1 MIAAAAALLLAAV
14 LPQSPSPHEIEI
26 IVRGPLAMVSVKRTV
41 TSDDPSSSDRVL
53 DIALPDGAA
62 LVEVAVPD
70 GRRWRP
76 AVQASDATKAY
87 TAALDARSLK
97 PTREPY
103 DDTTT
108 HRLRFAAAPRA
119 PVTVRYTFA
128 LLPTTSEGRRRI
140 RFPASPERL
149 PTPADVRFIV
159 EGGATDDVI
168 LAGERAAN
176 HAIRGHVSTRSAWEV
191 SWAPRAAAPA
201 AAVTLAGSVTLAK
214 VSPTRTLAAIGVEAL
229 PAKEREAAPNVLLL
243 VDRSRSVGLPGLSA
257 ERDLARRLLESLPPS
272 TRFDALF
279 FDRGT
284 HRLFPASR
292 PATREALAALEAE
305 LVPDR
310 LRNGTDLPAAL
321 RAAGALLRH
330 EAPAF
335 SPRVLVAL
343 VTDGALPDGPKGAA
357 LAEAL
362 GTIPGVEVTL
372 AAWVIRPEGDD
383 PAPEGARFTLRQLA
397 ALRGGLLRELT
408 PREVAD
414 ALPAALSALARGG
427 DAADVRLGGVGGKNR
442 PIVESLAP
450 GEARAKVLELDAP
463 ARTAT
468 ALSSGGRVSAKLS
481 AHSVEAT
488 WLDALTKPA
497 ADLGPRLVETAGVVA
512 LVEAP
517 KREAATEDVVR
528 GGLDRTVVRNTLSL
542 AYSPRARACYLN
554 RGAATPAERD
564 LSGRVRIAIDLARG
578 EVGGVAIEAS
588 TLRAPAIEACL
599 RDGAFEIDV
608 PRALRSDAPVTAVLN
623 LVFRPRT
630 PERRATPD
638 ELALGAQID
647 LVIEGLHKEE
657 GETNGEPPPPDRS
670 MVPTR

>member
-1 MIAAAAALLLAAV
+1 MLVLAAAVAS
-14 LPQSPSPHEIEI
+14 PPPSPQTISI
-26 IVRGPLAMVSVKRTV
+26 DARGPLAMVQVTRTLA
-41 TSDDPSSSDRVL
+41 SDAPGNVDRVL
-53 DIALPDGAA
+53 DLALPEGAA
-62 LVEVAVPD
+62 LVDVAVAD
-70 GRRWRP
+70 GKAWRVAP
-76 AVQASDATKAY
+76 AAADATKRY
-87 TAALDARSLK
+87 TAALDARRLA
-97 PTREPY
+97 PAREPY

-108 HRLRFAAAPRA
+108 HRLRFATAPRA
-119 PVTVRYTFA
+119 PVTVRYRFSV
-128 LLPTTSEGRRRI
+128 LPPLTDGRWRV

-149 PTPADVRFIV
+149 PTPADVTFASDR
-159 EGGATDDVI
+159 AADVV
-168 LAGERAAN
+168 LAGERTVGSAAR
-176 HAIRGHVSTRSAWEV
+176 AQVSTRGAWEV
-191 SWAPRAAAPA
+191 SWAPRAAVPA
-201 AAVTLAGSVTLAK
+201 AAVTLAGSLALAK
-214 VSPTRTLAAIGVEAL
+214 VSPARTLAAIGVEAL
-229 PAKEREAAPNVLLL
+229 PAKEREAPPHVLLL

-279 FDRGT
+279 FDRVT
-284 HRLFPASR
+284 HRLFQASR

-310 LRNGTDLPAAL
+310 LRNGTDLPGAL

-335 SPRVLVAL
+335 APRVLVAL
-343 VTDGALPDGPKGAA
+343 VTDGALPDGPSGAT

-362 GTIPGVEVTL
+362 GNIPGVEVTV
-372 AAWVIRPEGDD
+372 ATFVVRPEGDD
-383 PAPEGARFTLRQLA
+383 PAPDGARLTLRQLA
-397 ALRGGLLRELT
+397 ALRGGLLREVG
-408 PREVAD
+408 PRELAD
-414 ALPAALSALARGG
+414 ALPAALAALARGG
-427 DAADVRLGGVGGKNR
+427 DAADVRLGGVGKSR
-442 PIVESLAP
+442 AIVESLAP
-450 GEARAKVLELDAP
+450 GEARTKVLALDAP

-468 ALSSGGRVSAKLS
+468 AMSSGRRVSAKLS
-481 AHSVEAT
+481 AHTVGAAWLGALDEPEA
-488 WLDALTKPA
+488 
-497 ADLGPRLVETAGVVA
+497 GPRLVETAGVIA

-517 KREAATEDVVR
+517 KREVVTEEVVR

-564 LSGRVRIAIDLARG
+564 LAGRVRIAIDLARG
-578 EVGGVAIEAS
+578 EVGGVIIEDS

-599 RDGAFEIDV
+599 REGAFEIDV
-608 PRALRSDAPVTAVLN
+608 PRALRSDAPATAVLN

-647 LVIEGLHKEE
+647 LVIEELHREE
-657 GETNGEPPPPDRS
+657 GQPSGEPPAPDRS